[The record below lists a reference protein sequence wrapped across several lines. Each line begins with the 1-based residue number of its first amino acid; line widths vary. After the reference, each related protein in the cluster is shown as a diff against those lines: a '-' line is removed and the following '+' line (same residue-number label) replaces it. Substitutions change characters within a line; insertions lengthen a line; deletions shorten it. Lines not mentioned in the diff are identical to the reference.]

1 MMFVTLASG
10 PFFSLYNTD
19 FVVTIAFLIFVG
31 ILWYLKVHQKVGG
44 MLDKRAEAIR
54 TELDEAHQ
62 LREEAQ
68 SLLASFERKQK
79 EVAEQSEHIIAAARS
94 EGEDALAQAK
104 EDLKVT
110 IARRIQ
116 AATDQIESAEKA
128 AMREVRDRAIAVAT
142 QAAAEVIAEKMSSQK
157 ANALIDDS
165 IKTVSEKLH

>member
-1 MMFVTLASG
+1 MMFVTLGSG
-10 PFFSLYNTD
+10 PFFTLDNTD

-31 ILWYLKVHQKVGG
+31 ILWYLKVHHKVGG

-54 TELDEAHQ
+54 SELDEAHQ

-94 EGEDALAQAK
+94 EAEDALVQAK
-104 EDLKVT
+104 ENLKVT
-110 IARRIQ
+110 IARRLQ

-128 AMREVRDRAIAVAT
+128 AMRDVRDQAVAVAT
-142 QAAAEVIAEKMSSQK
+142 EAAAQVIAKEMSAQK
-157 ANALIDDS
+157 ANALIDAS

>member
-10 PFFSLYNTD
+10 PFFTLDNTD

-31 ILWYLKVHQKVGG
+31 ILWYLKVHHKVGG

-54 TELDEAHQ
+54 SELDEAHQ

-94 EGEDALAQAK
+94 EAEDALVQAK
-104 EDLKVT
+104 ENLKVT
-110 IARRIQ
+110 IARRLQ

-128 AMREVRDRAIAVAT
+128 AMRDVRDQAVAVAT
-142 QAAAEVIAEKMSSQK
+142 EAAAQVIAKEMSAQK
-157 ANALIDDS
+157 ANALIDAS